1 MAKRKQ
7 TTGPAGEA
15 PLYGYN
21 TKKHGSIVEQQIHLA
36 KHSVANQKALSA
48 SLKKAI
54 AAETARINTLAAN
67 PANYFTES
75 DRTGSIKGMTRRLTQ
90 SWPRNKQVYFDYNA
104 SGAPIGRSL
113 IDNIGPGSA
122 MYNLKKH
129 AKMNKK
135 RYID

>member
-7 TTGPAGEA
+7 ASGPAGEA

-21 TKKHGSIVEQQIHLA
+21 TKKHGSIVQQQIHLA
-36 KHSVANQKALSA
+36 KHSVANQKALRN
-48 SLKKAI
+48 SLKTAI

-67 PANYFTES
+67 PANMYTES
-75 DRTGSIKGMTRRLTQ
+75 DRIGAISAATEKLKRYHSK
-90 SWPRNKQVYFDYNA
+90 NKQVYFDYNA
-104 SGAPIGRSL
+104 SGGRSN

-122 MYNLKKH
+122 MKNLMKH